1 MEAMIKIRDLKKS
14 YGDITP
20 IKKISVDINK
30 GDVIAVI
37 GPSGAGKSTFIRC
50 LNRLEE
56 PDSGK
61 IIIDGQNICD
71 PYTDL
76 PSIRRRIGMVFQEF
90 YLFSHMT
97 AIENLM
103 CGPVDLLGKS
113 PQEAYDRGM
122 ELLDMVGLTE
132 KAMSYP
138 DELSGGQQQRI
149 EIARAVSMDPEIIL
163 FDEPTSAL
171 DPAMVSEVQSVI
183 RALAAQGLT
192 MVIVT
197 HDLQLAKE
205 VSNRIFFMCEGGIY
219 EKGTPKK
226 IFEAPEREL
235 TRRFV
240 HQLKVMTVTLCP
252 ATFDFLS
259 INSRIA
265 TFGSRLRLDRK
276 NVINLQSIF
285 EELVVQGL
293 KRSPVSRLDI
303 TMTIE
308 HAERRGTTELC
319 LSYGGAKLDPLDQL
333 DDISRMI
340 VEGRSQY
347 IEYTYED
354 ETNLFT
360 VGI

>member
-20 IKKISVDINK
+20 IKEINVDINK

-50 LNRLEE
+50 LNRLET
-56 PDSGK
+56 PDEGK
-61 IIIDGQNICD
+61 IIIDGQDICD
-71 PYTDL
+71 PGTYL

-163 FDEPTSAL
+163 MDEPTSAL
-171 DPAMVSEVQSVI
+171 DPAMVGEVQSVI
-183 RALAAQGLT
+183 RAFAAQGLT

-197 HDLQLAKE
+197 HDLQLARD
-205 VSNRIFFMCEGGIY
+205 VSNRIFFMCDGGIY
-219 EKGTPKK
+219 EKGTPQK
-226 IFEAPEREL
+226 IFEDPEREL

-240 HQLKVMTVTLCP
+240 HQLKVMTVTFCP
-252 ATFDFLS
+252 ATFDHLS
-259 INSRIA
+259 INSRIEQ
-265 TFGSRLRLDRK
+265 FGAGLYLDRK
-276 NVINLQSIF
+276 TIMNLQGMF

-293 KRSPVSRLDI
+293 RHSSAARLNV

-308 HAERRGTTELC
+308 HSERQNMTELS
-319 LSYGGAKLDPLDQL
+319 LSYGGDQLDPLELL

-347 IEYTYED
+347 IEHTYED
-354 ETNLFT
+354 CVNRFV
-360 VGI
+360 VGV